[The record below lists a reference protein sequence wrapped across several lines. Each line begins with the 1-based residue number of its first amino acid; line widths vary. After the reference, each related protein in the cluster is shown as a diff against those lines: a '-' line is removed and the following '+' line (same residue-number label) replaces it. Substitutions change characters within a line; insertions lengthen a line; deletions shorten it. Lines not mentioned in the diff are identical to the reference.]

1 MKKTTLGVIAIMAFF
16 NLNAQKNAAY
26 IAYIEQYSE
35 IAMVE
40 QARHKIPAS
49 ITLAQALLESGA
61 GKSQLAQ
68 ESNNHFGIKCHSN
81 WEGEKVYHDDDQK
94 GECFRKYD
102 KVIES
107 YEDHSAFLKRDRYQT
122 LFTYKITD
130 YKSWAYGLK
139 AAGYATDPKYP
150 SKLIKIIEDYE
161 LNRFDDPQ
169 KVALV
174 AQNFDKDVEE
184 RIARQQESKSEEV
197 VNVAAMSFAERNMYP
212 IHEVKKTN
220 GVKFVIARQNDTFD
234 NIAQEFGIT
243 KRELIRYNDL
253 PKDTTI
259 CAGMQLYVQPKQSKS
274 KTKIYKHVVDYGDS
288 MHSISQQYGIKMRK
302 LYKLNNLKKWVPAEY
317 GMTLKLR

>member
-122 LFTYKITD
+122 LFTYKIT
-130 YKSWAYGLK
+130 
-139 AAGYATDPKYP
+139 
-150 SKLIKIIEDYE
+150 II
-161 LNRFDDPQ
+161 NRG
-169 KVALV
+169 
-174 AQNFDKDVEE
+174 
-184 RIARQQESKSEEV
+184 
-197 VNVAAMSFAERNMYP
+197 
-212 IHEVKKTN
+212 HT
-220 GVKFVIARQNDTFD
+220 G
-234 NIAQEFGIT
+234 
-243 KRELIRYNDL
+243 
-253 PKDTTI
+253 
-259 CAGMQLYVQPKQSKS
+259 
-274 KTKIYKHVVDYGDS
+274 
-288 MHSISQQYGIKMRK
+288 
-302 LYKLNNLKKWVPAEY
+302 
-317 GMTLKLR
+317 

>member
-1 MKKTTLGVIAIMAFF
+1 MRKITFLFIAIMAIA
-16 NLNAQKNAAY
+16 NLNAQKNATY
-26 IAYIEQYSE
+26 VAYIEQYSE

-40 QARHKIPAS
+40 QARHQIPAS

-81 WEGEKVYHDDDQK
+81 WDGEKVYHDDDKK
-94 GECFRKYD
+94 GECFRKYN
-102 KVIES
+102 KVIDS
-107 YEDHSAFLKRDRYQT
+107 YEDHSTFLKRERYQT

-161 LNRFDDPQ
+161 LYRFDDPQ

-184 RIARQQESKSEEV
+184 RIVRQQENKNEEI
-197 VNVAAMSFAERNMYP
+197 NVATMSFSERNMYP

-220 GVKFVIARQNDTFD
+220 GVKFVIARQNDTYE

-253 PKDTTI
+253 PKDSVI
-259 CAGMQLYVQPKQSKS
+259 CAGMQLYVQPKQSES
-274 KTKIYKHVVDYGDS
+274 KTKIYTHVIDYGES
-288 MHSISQQYGIKMRK
+288 MHSISQRYGIKMRK

-317 GMTLKLR
+317 GRTLKLR

>member
-1 MKKTTLGVIAIMAFF
+1 MRKITFLFVALMAITS
-16 NLNAQKNAAY
+16 LNAQKNAAY

-40 QARHKIPAS
+40 QARHQIPAS

-81 WEGEKVYHDDDQK
+81 WEGEKVYHDDDKK
-94 GECFRKYD
+94 GECFRKYS

-107 YEDHSAFLKRDRYQT
+107 YEDHSLFLKRERYQT
-122 LFTYKITD
+122 LFTYKVTD

-161 LNRFDDPQ
+161 LYRFDDPQ
-169 KVALV
+169 KVAQV

-184 RIARQQESKSEEV
+184 RIVRQQENTSENIDV
-197 VNVAAMSFAERNMYP
+197 STMSFSERNMYP

-220 GVKFVIARQNDTFD
+220 GVKFIIARANDTFE

-259 CAGMQLYVQPKQSKS
+259 NAGMQLYVQPKQSES
-274 KTKIYKHVVDYGDS
+274 KTKVYKHVIYYGDS
-288 MHSISQQYGIKMRK
+288 MHSISQQYGIKMRS
-302 LYKLNNLKKWVPAEY
+302 LYKLNNLKKWVPAQY

>member
-81 WEGEKVYHDDDQK
+81 WEGEKVYHDDDKK

-107 YEDHSAFLKRDRYQT
+107 RSLSNTFHLQNNRLQIVGIRVESRRICHRPE
-122 LFTYKITD
+122 I
-130 YKSWAYGLK
+130 
-139 AAGYATDPKYP
+139 P
-150 SKLIKIIEDYE
+150 IKT
-161 LNRFDDPQ
+161 
-169 KVALV
+169 
-174 AQNFDKDVEE
+174 DKDY
-184 RIARQQESKSEEV
+184 R
-197 VNVAAMSFAERNMYP
+197 
-212 IHEVKKTN
+212 
-220 GVKFVIARQNDTFD
+220 G
-234 NIAQEFGIT
+234 
-243 KRELIRYNDL
+243 L
-253 PKDTTI
+253 
-259 CAGMQLYVQPKQSKS
+259 
-274 KTKIYKHVVDYGDS
+274 
-288 MHSISQQYGIKMRK
+288 
-302 LYKLNNLKKWVPAEY
+302 
-317 GMTLKLR
+317 